1 LPAGQSLQ
9 MTGNPSI
16 ALVGLGEVGTSFAG
30 ELLARGVELKV
41 ASRESARAAASAKKL
56 GIDLDY
62 DIARAVSSADIV
74 LLTITGDGLR
84 DVVGKIA
91 PVLREQA
98 VLADLTA
105 ANPPHVIAAADML
118 GAGRGR
124 FVDVAIMGAVS
135 LHGIRTPLLAS
146 GEMATDFAARMNALG
161 FSVSAR
167 EGSAVGD
174 ASSLKLLRSLFAKG
188 LDALVVE
195 SMLAAEALGLRRD
208 LIELL
213 SDFDQRPLRDH
224 IDMYLRTHPPHATR
238 RLAEMEL
245 AETQLKSL
253 ELPSLTT
260 RATIERYRRT
270 ARLVLD
276 DKHIPPSMDAAAAL
290 QWLLAAE
297 LGAVKQEWR

>member
-1 LPAGQSLQ
+1 MK
-9 MTGNPSI
+9 MTPSV
-16 ALVGLGEVGTSFAG
+16 ALIGLGEVGTSFASA
-30 ELLARGVELKV
+30 LLEQGVDLKV
-41 ASRESARAAASAKKL
+41 ASRASPRAAASAKKL
-56 GIDLDY
+56 SISVDE
-62 DIARAVSSADIV
+62 DIPRAVSAADVV

-84 DVVGKIA
+84 EVVARIA
-91 PVLREQA
+91 PVLRDGA
-98 VLADLTA
+98 ILADLTA
-105 ANPPHVIAAADML
+105 ADPPHVIAAADML
-118 GAGRGR
+118 GKNRAR

-146 GEMATDFAARMNALG
+146 GEMATNFATTMNALG

-195 SMLAAEALGLRRD
+195 SMLAAEALGLRQD

-224 IDMYLRTHPPHATR
+224 IDMYLRTHPPHAGR
-238 RLAEMEL
+238 RLVEMEL
-245 AETQLKSL
+245 AEAQLKSCGL
-253 ELPSLTT
+253 KSLTT
-260 RATIERYRRT
+260 RATIERYRHT
-270 ARLVLD
+270 TDLVRQGAE
-276 DKHIPPSMDAAAAL
+276 PPPADAAAAL

-297 LGAVKQEWR
+297 LAATTKNRD

>member
-1 LPAGQSLQ
+1 
-9 MTGNPSI
+9 MIGNPKI

-30 ELLARGVELKV
+30 ELLTRGVDLKV
-41 ASRESARAAASAKKL
+41 ASRESARAAASARKL
-56 GIDLDY
+56 GIQLDH

-84 DVVGKIA
+84 DVVGKIGPA
-91 PVLREQA
+91 LREQA

-105 ANPPHVIAAADML
+105 ADPPHVVAAADML
-118 GAGRGR
+118 GAGKAR

-146 GEMATDFAARMNALG
+146 GEMATDFAATMNKLG

-174 ASSLKLLRSLFAKG
+174 ASRLKLLRSLFAKG

-195 SMLAAEALGLRRD
+195 SMLAAEALGLRQD

-213 SDFDQRPLRDH
+213 RDFDERPLCDH
-224 IDMYLRTHPPHATR
+224 IDMYLRTHSPHAAR
-238 RLAEMEL
+238 RLVEMEL
-245 AETQLKSL
+245 AEAQLKSL
-253 ELPSLTT
+253 GLPSLTT
-260 RATIERYRRT
+260 RATIDRYRRT
-270 ARLVLD
+270 TELVRHSGPD
-276 DKHIPPSMDAAAAL
+276 MPSADATMVL
-290 QWLLAAE
+290 QRLLAAE
-297 LGAVKQEWR
+297 RDAAGKRNH

>member
-1 LPAGQSLQ
+1 
-9 MTGNPSI
+9 MTGTPSI
-16 ALVGLGEVGTSFAG
+16 ALVGLGEVGTSFASA
-30 ELLARGVELKV
+30 LLDRGVELKV
-41 ASRESARAAASAKKL
+41 ASRASPRATASAKKL
-56 GIDLDY
+56 GIDVDE
-62 DIARAVSSADIV
+62 DVARAASTADVV

-84 DVVGKIA
+84 DVVKTIA

-98 VLADLTA
+98 ILADLTA
-105 ANPPHVIAAADML
+105 ADPPQVIAAAEML
-118 GAGRGR
+118 GANRAR

-146 GEMATDFAARMNALG
+146 GEKATDFAEAMNALG

-167 EGSAVGD
+167 DGSAVGD

-195 SMLAAEALGLRRD
+195 SMLAAEALGLRQD

-213 SDFDQRPLRDH
+213 GDFDQRPLRDH
-224 IDMYLRTHPPHATR
+224 IDMYLRTHPPHAGR
-238 RLAEMEL
+238 RLVEMEL

-253 ELPSLTT
+253 GLRSLTT
-260 RATIERYRRT
+260 RATIDRYRHT
-270 ARLVLD
+270 TDLVRQGGAMPGLD
-276 DKHIPPSMDAAAAL
+276 APAAL

-297 LGAVKQEWR
+297 RASTHKNKS